1 MTKNNTYS
9 LVFYKKYDNNKLEI
23 VMSVHVDDVFMAGSL
38 ETMEKI
44 KEMINLNLNIQKFS
58 KVKKFIGV
66 YY

>member
-1 MTKNNTYS
+1 MTKSNTYY

-58 KVKKFIGV
+58 KVKKLLGV